1 IPSSEVGYRPRPND
15 PSWRTALPGASPG
28 AGDTAPTAEGG
39 PVHQQATTTPPM
51 LLPAG
56 GSSSDRARS
65 PFPAGAA
72 RALRVHPAAFVNPRG
87 TLCRTI
93 LRESPLHAGHAPART
108 WRPSVLMQ
116 EAPSVPVSSPA
127 SSLRSRQNQDAR
139 RVVLAETDV
148 AQVRVELLHSRE
160 RQV

>member
-1 IPSSEVGYRPRPND
+1 M
-15 PSWRTALPGASPG
+15 
-28 AGDTAPTAEGG
+28 
-39 PVHQQATTTPPM
+39 HQQATTTPPM